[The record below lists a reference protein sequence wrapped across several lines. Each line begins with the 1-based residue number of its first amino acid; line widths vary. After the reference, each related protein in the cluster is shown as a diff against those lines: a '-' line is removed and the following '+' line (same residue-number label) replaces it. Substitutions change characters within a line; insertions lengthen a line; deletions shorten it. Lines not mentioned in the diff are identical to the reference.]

1 MRNAPLLALAAGLG
15 LAGAGA
21 GTMGGWAVITV
32 ENPPEALEAG
42 ATYQLEYTVRQHGEE
57 PLSDLRG
64 TLRIQPAGG
73 RLIEVAASP
82 AGQPGRYR
90 ATFTVPAA
98 RTVDLTVASGF
109 GPKGYSELALV
120 PITVTRRGEPR
131 PALAGAD
138 RARALFVAKGCGTC
152 HLNGDV
158 PEWAARNRPSGNFA
172 PDLTGRVLDAAYVR
186 QRLTN
191 PRSLPAI
198 GTGPLRM
205 PQLNLAQAEVEAL
218 VQFLGSRDQRAGR

>member
-21 GTMGGWAVITV
+21 GAMGGWAVITV

-73 RLIEVAASP
+73 RLIEVAATP

-120 PITVTRRGEPR
+120 PIAVTRRGEPR
-131 PALAGAD
+131 PALATAD

-158 PEWAARNRPSGNFA
+158 PEWAARNRPSHNFA
-172 PDLTGRVLDAAYVR
+172 PDLTGRVLEAGYVR

-198 GTGPLRM
+198 GNGQLRM

-218 VQFLGSRDQRAGR
+218 VQFLGSRDERASR